1 MRIGLVALLA
11 FGFDRWSKYLVE
23 TRMSPM
29 QVHPVIPGFFD
40 IVRTHN
46 RGVAFGFF
54 DGAASQTRAIIM
66 IAFSLSALVL
76 LAWLLWRNRTADLV
90 SDLAIGLIIGGA
102 AGNIF
107 DRIRAGAVT
116 DFLDFY
122 SGSYHWYTFNIADS
136 AITVGA
142 CLLLFG
148 MLRRSS
154 PAKAHA

>member
-1 MRIGLVALLA
+1 MRISLIALLA
-11 FGFDRWSKYLVE
+11 FGLDRWSKYLVE
-23 TRMSPM
+23 TRLSPF
-29 QVHPVIPGFFD
+29 QVHSVIPGFFD

-54 DGAASQTRAIIM
+54 DGAASESRAAIM
-66 IAFSLSALVL
+66 IAFSLGALVL
-76 LAWLLWRNRTADLV
+76 LAWLLWRNRTADFF
-90 SDLAIGLIIGGA
+90 SDLAIGLILGGA

-107 DRIRAGAVT
+107 DRIRVGAVT

-142 CLLLFG
+142 CLLLLG
-148 MLRRSS
+148 MLRRGS
-154 PAKAHA
+154 PAKVHA